1 MLIGIYPHRKVGK
14 VIMDRTYKVKDIHN
28 KVYLTT
34 KDILQAQ
41 LEVLNQTKKQGV
53 KPLDIFIAVVKT
65 A

>member
-1 MLIGIYPHRKVGK
+1 MEK
-14 VIMDRTYKVKDIHN
+14 TYKVKDIHN
-28 KVYLTT
+28 KVYLIT

-41 LEVLNQTKKQGV
+41 LEVLNQTKRQNT